1 MKNIDKTQLLIFILI
16 VMTVFSLI
24 KMNQL
29 TTEIAQLQWQ
39 LSAQENSIVN
49 QIGGIE
55 NIVHQMK
62 EADRWYQE
70 IEAPKLDYVKD
81 DFQLKLKFK
90 LLEYFIESKVSFHVR
105 NFGSDEFI
113 TYAATDIGSGIYEI
127 QLSEFGPLN
136 PVSKFDVLFSNPDT
150 MMLLDFEDSDYENI
164 LEYYIS
170 VEHGETMRVSETHQ
184 AHMHDLV
191 YNVFQPIS
199 GQIKI
204 DDENNLIETSLES
217 NVRDR
222 NYVYYNISRVEIQAY
237 KDNKMVEWW
246 ELKPLDKDSHWLQ
259 FVDTLE
265 STEEYDHLYIEVKY
279 IGHDETSTM
288 IHKRIIGSKR

>member
-1 MKNIDKTQLLIFILI
+1 MKKIDKTQLLILILI
-16 VMTVFSLI
+16 VMTVFSLF

-29 TTEIAQLQWQ
+29 TTKVAQLQWQ
-39 LSAQENSIVN
+39 LSAQEKSISN

-70 IEAPKLDYVKD
+70 VEAPKLNFVKD
-81 DFQLKLKFK
+81 EFQLKLSFK
-90 LLEYFIESKVSFHVR
+90 LLEYIKESKVSFHVR

-113 TYAATDIGSGIYEI
+113 TYSATDNGSGIYEI

-136 PVSKFDVLFSNPDT
+136 PVLKLDVSFSNPDT
-150 MMLLDFEDSDYENI
+150 MMLLDFDYSDYENI

-170 VEHGETMRVSETHQ
+170 VEHGDVMRISETLQ
-184 AHMHDLV
+184 VHMYELAYDI
-191 YNVFQPIS
+191 FQPIS

-204 DDENNLIETSLES
+204 DDENNLIETNLES
-217 NVRDR
+217 NIMD
-222 NYVYYNISRVEIQAY
+222 NFVYYTLDRVEIQAY

-246 ELKPLDKDSHWLQ
+246 ELKPLDTDSNGLQ

-265 STEEYDHLYIEVKY
+265 TTEEYDHLYIEVKY
-279 IGHDETSTM
+279 IGHNETSKS
-288 IHKRIIGSKR
+288 IYKRIIGSKR

>member
-1 MKNIDKTQLLIFILI
+1 MKKIDLAQLLLIILI
-16 VMTVFSLI
+16 VMTVFSLF

-29 TTEIAQLQWQ
+29 TTEVAQLQWQ
-39 LSAQENSIVN
+39 LSAQENNISN

-70 IEAPKLDYVKD
+70 VEAPKLNFVKD
-81 DFQLKLKFK
+81 EFQLKLSFK
-90 LLEYFIESKVSFHVR
+90 LLEYIKESNVSFHVR

-136 PVSKFDVLFSNPDT
+136 PVLKLDVHFSNPDT
-150 MMLLDFEDSDYENI
+150 MMLLDFDYSDYENI

-170 VEHGETMRVSETHQ
+170 VEHGDVMRISETHQ
-184 AHMHDLV
+184 VHMYELAYDI
-191 YNVFQPIS
+191 FQPIS

-204 DDENNLIETSLES
+204 DDENNLIETNLES
-217 NVRDR
+217 NIMD
-222 NYVYYNISRVEIQAY
+222 NFVYYTLYRIEIQAY

-246 ELKPLDKDSHWLQ
+246 ELKPLDTDSNGLQ

-265 STEEYDHLYIEVKY
+265 TTEEYDHLYIEMKY
-279 IGHDETSTM
+279 IGHDETSKS
-288 IHKRIIGSKR
+288 IYKRIIGSKR